1 MNGIGMTHINIH
13 CNRKTENNQNLQRE
27 NRQTIHTIHWHSQ
40 WSATLQITL
49 QLQTNT
55 QPQKHNKARRN
66 KSQGIPESRKTS
78 NWRPQVEWIQNV
90 RANVSLEAR
99 K

>member
-1 MNGIGMTHINIH
+1 MNGTGMIHIH
-13 CNRKTENNQNLQRE
+13 CNRKTDNNQNLQRE
-27 NRQTIHTIHWHSQ
+27 NRQAVTYAQ

-66 KSQGIPESRKTS
+66 KSQGTPESRKTS
-78 NWRPQVEWIQNV
+78 NWRPQVEGIQNV
-90 RANVSLEAR
+90 RANTSLEAR